1 MMLGTRKDKKTFDL
15 SQVASDLAA
24 AIGSHELGER
34 LMSKAEEQVAGVRAE
49 SERVSENTA
58 RVHSVPAHVT
68 RIIQPQ
74 RHPLSRCYSIYLCR

>member
-1 MMLGTRKDKKTFDL
+1 MMLGTRKDRKTFDL

-49 SERVSENTA
+49 LERVGENMV
-58 RVHSVPAHVT
+58 RVHCVPAHLT

-74 RHPLSRCYSIYLCR
+74 HHPLSRCYSIYLCR